1 MKLTQDIYKRTENFI
16 VEMPKEQR
24 KKYGQFFTVPSTA
37 DFMAS
42 LASVDYNKRR
52 LSLLDT
58 GAGSGVLSAAIV
70 AHLRENGYKGKIELT
85 CYETDSNVLP
95 LLEKNLN
102 LINETYRVT
111 YTIRTDNYILSQ
123 KFDVSET
130 ANLYDLIIGNPPYK
144 KIAKDAVEALAI
156 PEVCYGAMA

>member
-1 MKLTQDIYKRTENFI
+1 MKLTKDIYKRTENFI
-16 VEMPKEQR
+16 AEMPKKQR
-24 KKYGQFFTVPSTA
+24 KEYGQFFTAPSTA

-42 LASVDYNKRR
+42 LASIDYNKHK

-70 AHLRENGYKGKIELT
+70 AHLRENGFSGEIELT

-95 LLEKNLN
+95 LLEKNLV
-102 LINETYRVT
+102 LIDETYHIT

-123 KFDVSET
+123 KFGISET
-130 ANLYDLIIGNPPYK
+130 ANLYDLIIGNPPSESFIK
-144 KIAKDAVEALAI
+144 PSII
-156 PEVCYGAMA
+156 S